1 VRVLKLAALDVTT
14 FRRLV
19 GAVEA
24 HATEEHARRISV
36 RCQTAHR
43 GAYSALLEAGYRVHW
58 TDLRM
63 TLDGH
68 DEIAAADGGIVL
80 SNWEI

>member
-1 VRVLKLAALDVTT
+1 LDATFGFLAHITHNQL
-14 FRRLV
+14 
-19 GAVEA
+19 EKC
-24 HATEEHARRISV
+24 H
-36 RCQTAHR
+36 QTAHR
-43 GAYSALLEAGYRVHW
+43 TAYTALLETGYRVHW

-68 DEIAAADGGIVL
+68 DEVVPADGGIVF